1 MPRTRI
7 NCPNCRQPIQA
18 DIDQLFDAAE
28 SPEAKQRLLSGAFNI
43 AQCPNCGYQ
52 GQIATPLVYH
62 DPVKELLLTYV
73 PPELNI
79 PRNDQE
85 RLLGQLINQVVNRLP
100 QEQRKG
106 YLLRPRATLT
116 LQGMI
121 ESILEADGITKEML
135 QAQQQRLA
143 LIQRIAAVT
152 DDAVL
157 AEIAQQE
164 DQLMDEDFFAIFNRL
179 IEAAMMGGDQQGAQ
193 RLSDMQRK
201 LLPLS
206 TTGRTLQKQQED
218 VEAAIKEVQAAGRN
232 LTREALLGMVRNAG
246 NDVKLSVYASLARP
260 LMDYQFFQMLSEAVD
275 QAGPDDKPALVELRT
290 KLLEYTQELDRHM
303 AERSQQARKNL
314 ETLIQQPNIAEVTQ
328 ANLQAIDDFFVRILQ
343 DEIDAARQKGDLN
356 RLNKLNQVAE
366 TLQQASAPPPELE
379 LLEDLLDQDDDDARS
394 AWLADHSD
402 AITPEFV
409 NMLTSVISQPQAN
422 NDPELQ
428 DRLQKVY
435 GAVLKFSMQ
444 ANLRKEG

>member
-18 DIDQLFDAAE
+18 DIDQLFDVAE
-28 SPEAKQRLLSGAFNI
+28 NPEAKQRLLSGSFNI

-62 DPVKELLLTYV
+62 DPTKELLLTYV

-121 ESILEADGITKEML
+121 ETILEGDGITKEML
-135 QAQQQRLA
+135 KAQQERLA
-143 LIQRIAAVT
+143 LIQRMAGVT

-157 AEIAQQE
+157 AEIAKQE
-164 DQLMDEDFFAIFNRL
+164 DKTMDEDFFRIFNRL
-179 IEAAMMGGDQQGAQ
+179 IEAAMMGGDQEGAKK
-193 RLSDMQRK
+193 LSELQRK

-206 TTGRTLQKQQED
+206 TTGRELQAQSQE
-218 VEAAIKEVQAAGRN
+218 VEAAVKELQEAGKS
-232 LTREALLGMVRNAG
+232 LTREKLLEMVLK
-246 NDVKLSVYASLARP
+246 NDSDTRLSVYVSLARP
-260 LMDYQFFQMLSEAVD
+260 LMDYQFFQALSERIDKAKADGKQRLVD
-275 QAGPDDKPALVELRT
+275 LRE
-290 KLLEYTQELDRHM
+290 KLLDMTKEVDDQM
-303 AERSQQARKNL
+303 AQRDQMAHRNL

-328 ANLQAIDDFFVRILQ
+328 ANLQAIDEFFVRVLN
-343 DEIDAARQKGDLN
+343 DEINMARQKGDLN
-356 RLNKLNQVAE
+356 RLNKLNEVAGVLE
-366 TLQQASAPPPELE
+366 KASAPPPELE
-379 LLEDLLDQDDDDARS
+379 LLEDLLDEESDEARVQ
-394 AWLADHSD
+394 WLEAHKE
-402 AITPEFV
+402 AITPEF
-409 NMLTSVISQPQAN
+409 MELMTSFIAQPQAN
-422 NDPELQ
+422 EDPELRE
-428 DRLQKVY
+428 RLQKVY
-435 GAVLKFSMQ
+435 RAVLKFSMQ
-444 ANLRKEG
+444 ENMKK